1 MLQSPS
7 ASLPRA
13 PRPVRTSGGSRGR
26 SWQVAA
32 AISVGVGV
40 GFSVLLMSVAFGVS
54 YDIHHRLNV
63 PFFRVSPAAVTASIA
78 RIDTILTLL
87 TAVVAAAMLIET
99 AATTFTVGV
108 VLMRSRRAEIAIR
121 RQSGAFRSRLV
132 GEFIIE
138 ILKPALVGGVI
149 GEVVGIGAG
158 LLLRQ
163 VTVLPVRF
171 TPFSLL
177 AAFPATVLLAVLAAL
192 IPAWIAAGKSPNILR
207 REG

>member
-1 MLQSPS
+1 
-7 ASLPRA
+7 
-13 PRPVRTSGGSRGR
+13 
-26 SWQVAA
+26 
-32 AISVGVGV
+32 
-40 GFSVLLMSVAFGVS
+40 MSVAFGVS

-63 PFFRVSPAAVTASIA
+63 PFFHVSPATVTASIA

-108 VLMRSRRAEIAIR
+108 VLMRSRRTEIAIR
-121 RQSGAFRSRLV
+121 RQSGALRSRLV

-149 GEVVGIGAG
+149 GEAAGIGVG

-163 VTVLPVRF
+163 ITVLPVRF
-171 TPFSLL
+171 TLFSLL

-192 IPAWIAAGKSPNILR
+192 IPAWVAAGKSPNILR

>member
-7 ASLPRA
+7 ASPPRI
-13 PRPVRTSGGSRGR
+13 PRPVRISDRSRSR

-63 PFFRVSPAAVTASIA
+63 PFFHVSPATVTASIA

-108 VLMRSRRAEIAIR
+108 VLMRSRRTEIAIR
-121 RQSGAFRSRLV
+121 RQSGALRSRLV
-132 GEFIIE
+132 GEFIVE

-149 GEVVGIGAG
+149 GEAAGIGVG

-163 VTVLPVRF
+163 ITVLPVRF
-171 TPFSLL
+171 TLFSLL

-192 IPAWIAAGKSPNILR
+192 ITAWVAAGKSPNILR